1 MKLFHYLG
9 FRLFLGIAVIMSIG
23 TAIFV
28 SIAVDWQTKKFLDN
42 STRFAAD
49 MSDVI
54 ERSMRYSMLL
64 NRRED
69 VDQIMKTVGN
79 EERIAGIRIYNKKGM
94 VTYSTQESETG
105 KNVNMSAEACTVCHA
120 GLKPLKPDS
129 KLLTR
134 IFDSP
139 KGYRMMGIIT
149 PIRNEASCS
158 SNDCHAHDSTQ
169 TVLGI
174 LDVMIPLKDVDA
186 NIAELRQAQIVG
198 SVFLVV
204 VLIGF
209 VVTFIWREVTIPVK
223 KLAVGTLELERG
235 NLSHRIDITNGDEIG
250 ALAASFN
257 RMAQELQRTRMELTT
272 WAQTLEKRVSEK
284 TDELRRAQ
292 KHLVQIE
299 KMVSLGTLAA
309 TVAHELNNPLEGI
322 LTYAKLLRKKID
334 AGIPSGEA
342 AREMSGELGL
352 IADETARCGNIVK
365 NLLLFSREK
374 VGEFKDADVRSVIE
388 QSLKLIEH
396 HMQIHNI
403 KVETNLGSEP
413 AILFCDAHQLEE
425 ALLALEINAVEAM
438 ASGGTFALAV
448 REIGYLNSI
457 QITLRDTGCGIHEED
472 IPHIFEPFYTTKKDG
487 KGTGLGLSVV
497 YGIIERHGGT
507 VTVDTRVNAG
517 TIFTI
522 TLPKHVVQQGAQ
534 TQASTKG

>member
-1 MKLFHYLG
+1 
-9 FRLFLGIAVIMSIG
+9 MSIG

-28 SIAVDWQTKKFLDN
+28 SIAVDWQTKKLLDN

-120 GLKPLKPDS
+120 GPKPLQPDS

-149 PIRNEASCS
+149 PIRNEANCS

-522 TLPKHVVQQGAQ
+522 TLPKHVAQQGAQ

>member
-1 MKLFHYLG
+1 MKIFHYLG

-28 SIAVDWQTKKFLDN
+28 SIAVDWQTKKLLDN

-79 EERIAGIRIYNKKGM
+79 EERIAGIRIYNKKGV
-94 VTYSTQESETG
+94 VTYSTQESEIG
-105 KNVNMSAEACTVCHA
+105 KNVNMSAEACNACHA
-120 GLKPLKPDS
+120 GPRPLQPDS

-139 KGYRMMGIIT
+139 KGYRTMGIIT
-149 PIRNEASCS
+149 PIRNEARCS
-158 SNDCHAHDSTQ
+158 SSDCHAHDSAQ

-186 NIAELRQAQIVG
+186 NIAELRRAQIVG

-204 VLIGF
+204 VLVGF

-223 KLAVGTLELERG
+223 KLAVGTSELERG
-235 NLSHRIDITNGDEIG
+235 NLSHRINISNSDEIG

-257 RMAQELQRTRMELTT
+257 RMAQELQRARMELTT

-292 KHLVQIE
+292 KHMVQIE

-342 AREMSGELGL
+342 AKEMSGELGL

-374 VGEFKDADVRSVIE
+374 VGEFKDADVRSVIM

-403 KVETNLGSEP
+403 IVEANLGSEP

-438 ASGGTFALAV
+438 GSGGTFAVTV
-448 REIGYLNSI
+448 REIGHLNSI
-457 QITLRDTGCGIHEED
+457 QITLRDTGSGIHEED
-472 IPHIFEPFYTTKKDG
+472 LPHIFEPFYTTKKDG

-497 YGIIERHGGT
+497 YGIIDRHGGT
-507 VTVDTRVNAG
+507 VTVDTQVNTG
-517 TIFTI
+517 TTFTI
-522 TLPKHVVQQGAQ
+522 TLPKHAVQQDAQ
-534 TQASTKG
+534 ESTEG

>member
-1 MKLFHYLG
+1 
-9 FRLFLGIAVIMSIG
+9 
-23 TAIFV
+23 
-28 SIAVDWQTKKFLDN
+28 
-42 STRFAAD
+42 

-79 EERIAGIRIYNKKGM
+79 EERIAGIRIYNKKGV
-94 VTYSTQESETG
+94 VTYSTQESEIG
-105 KNVNMSAEACTVCHA
+105 KNVNMWAEACTACHA
-120 GLKPLKPDS
+120 GPKPLQPDS

-139 KGYRMMGIIT
+139 KGYRTMGIIT
-149 PIRNEASCS
+149 PIRNDVNCS

-198 SVFLVV
+198 SVFLVI

-223 KLAVGTLELERG
+223 KLAVGTSELERG
-235 NLSHRIDITNGDEIG
+235 NLSHRINITNSDEIG
-250 ALAASFN
+250 LLAASFN

-272 WAQTLEKRVSEK
+272 WTQTLEKRVSEK

-292 KHLVQIE
+292 KHMVQIE

-334 AGIPSGEA
+334 AGVPSDEA
-342 AREMSGELGL
+342 AKEMSGELGL

-365 NLLLFSREK
+365 ES
-374 VGEFKDADVRSVIE
+374 S
-388 QSLKLIEH
+388 
-396 HMQIHNI
+396 
-403 KVETNLGSEP
+403 
-413 AILFCDAHQLEE
+413 
-425 ALLALEINAVEAM
+425 ALLA
-438 ASGGTFALAV
+438 
-448 REIGYLNSI
+448 REGRGI
-457 QITLRDTGCGIHEED
+457 QGC
-472 IPHIFEPFYTTKKDG
+472 
-487 KGTGLGLSVV
+487 
-497 YGIIERHGGT
+497 RH
-507 VTVDTRVNAG
+507 
-517 TIFTI
+517 
-522 TLPKHVVQQGAQ
+522 
-534 TQASTKG
+534 TQHH